1 MSYFS
6 RFPKITYDIAGTG
19 DYILVTDIIKRIKI
33 RDGIKENLSLFDTY
47 DVQGGETPET
57 VAYKIYGDTKYHW
70 VILIMNN
77 ITDRYFDWPLSDS
90 MFETYVTNKY
100 AEPGAIHHYEVTQSS
115 GRTTSN
121 GPDDYSHRIEVNSD
135 ASGAQS
141 VSNYEYER
149 RIQDQLRQIKLLNP
163 DYLPAFEKE
172 FNKLISI

>member
-1 MSYFS
+1 MYFAK
-6 RFPKITYDIAGTG
+6 FPKIMYDILG
-19 DYILVTDIIKRIKI
+19 DGNTTVVTDLLRRVKIKSSIK
-33 RDGIKENLSLFDTY
+33 DSLTMFDTY
-47 DVQGGETPET
+47 SVEGGESPET
-57 VAYKIYGDTKYHW
+57 IAYKLYGDSKYHY
-70 VILIMNN
+70 VILLLNN
-77 ITDRYFDWPLSDS
+77 ITDRYYGWPLGDS
-90 MFETYVTNKY
+90 EFETYVTNKY

>member
-1 MSYFS
+1 MYFAK
-6 RFPKITYDIAGTG
+6 FPKIMYDILG
-19 DYILVTDIIKRIKI
+19 DGNSTVVTDLLRRVKIKSSIK
-33 RDGIKENLSLFDTY
+33 DSLTMFDTY
-47 DVQGGETPET
+47 SVEGGESPET
-57 VAYKIYGDTKYHW
+57 VAYKLYGDSKYHY
-70 VILIMNN
+70 VILLLNN
-77 ITDRYFDWPLSDS
+77 ITDRYYGWPLGDS
-90 MFETYVTNKY
+90 EFETYVTNKY

>member
-1 MSYFS
+1 MYFAK
-6 RFPKITYDIAGTG
+6 FPKIMYDILG
-19 DYILVTDIIKRIKI
+19 DGNSTVVTDILRRVKIKSSIK
-33 RDGIKENLSLFDTY
+33 DSLTMFDTY
-47 DVQGGETPET
+47 SVEGGESPET
-57 VAYKIYGDTKYHW
+57 VAYKLYGDSKYHY
-70 VILIMNN
+70 VILLLNN
-77 ITDRYFDWPLSDS
+77 ITDRQYGWPLGDS
-90 MFETYVTNKY
+90 AFETYVTNKY

>member
-1 MSYFS
+1 MYFAK
-6 RFPKITYDIAGTG
+6 FPKIMYDILG
-19 DYILVTDIIKRIKI
+19 DGNTTVVTDLLRRVKIKSSIK
-33 RDGIKENLSLFDTY
+33 DSLTMFDTY
-47 DVQGGETPET
+47 SVEGGESPET
-57 VAYKIYGDTKYHW
+57 IAYKLYGDSKYHY
-70 VILIMNN
+70 VILLLNN
-77 ITDRYFDWPLSDS
+77 ITDRYYGWPLGDS
-90 MFETYVTNKY
+90 AFETYVTNKY

>member
-1 MSYFS
+1 MYFAK
-6 RFPKITYDIAGTG
+6 FPKIMYDILG
-19 DYILVTDIIKRIKI
+19 DGNSTVVTDLLRRVKIKSSIK
-33 RDGIKENLSLFDTY
+33 DSLTMFDTY
-47 DVQGGETPET
+47 DVQGGESPET
-57 VAYKIYGDTKYHW
+57 IAYKLYGDSKYHY
-70 VILIMNN
+70 VILLLNN
-77 ITDRYFDWPLSDS
+77 ITDRYYGWPLGDS
-90 MFETYVTNKY
+90 AFETYVTNKY

>member
-1 MSYFS
+1 MYFAK
-6 RFPKITYDIAGTG
+6 FPKIMYDILG
-19 DYILVTDIIKRIKI
+19 DGNSTVVTDLLRRVKIKSSIK
-33 RDGIKENLSLFDTY
+33 DSLTMFDTY
-47 DVQGGETPET
+47 SVEGGESPET
-57 VAYKIYGDTKYHW
+57 IAYKLYGDSKYHY
-70 VILIMNN
+70 VILLLNN
-77 ITDRYFDWPLSDS
+77 ITDRYYGWPLGDS
-90 MFETYVTNKY
+90 AFETYVTNKY

-163 DYLPAFEKE
+163 DYLSAFEQE

>member
-1 MSYFS
+1 MYFTK
-6 RFPKITYDIAGTG
+6 FPKIMYDILG
-19 DYILVTDIIKRIKI
+19 DGNSTVVTDILRRVKIKSSIK
-33 RDGIKENLSLFDTY
+33 DSLTMFDTY
-47 DVQGGETPET
+47 DVQGGESPET
-57 VAYKIYGDTKYHW
+57 IAYKLYGDSKYHY
-70 VILIMNN
+70 VILLLNN
-77 ITDRYFDWPLSDS
+77 ITDRYYGWPLGDS
-90 MFETYVTNKY
+90 AFETYVTNKY

-149 RIQDQLRQIKLLNP
+149 RIQDQLRQIKILNP
-163 DYLPAFEKE
+163 DYLSAFEQE

>member
-1 MSYFS
+1 MYFAK
-6 RFPKITYDIAGTG
+6 FPKIMYDILG
-19 DYILVTDIIKRIKI
+19 DGNTTVVTDLLRRVKIKSSIK
-33 RDGIKENLSLFDTY
+33 DSLTMFDTY
-47 DVQGGETPET
+47 SVEGGESPET
-57 VAYKIYGDTKYHW
+57 IAYKLYGDSKYHY
-70 VILIMNN
+70 VILLLNN
-77 ITDRYFDWPLSDS
+77 ITDRYYGWPLGDS
-90 MFETYVTNKY
+90 EFETYVTKKY

>member
-1 MSYFS
+1 M
-6 RFPKITYDIAGTG
+6 YDILG
-19 DYILVTDIIKRIKI
+19 DGNSTVVTDLLRRVKIKSSIK
-33 RDGIKENLSLFDTY
+33 DSLTMFDTY
-47 DVQGGETPET
+47 SVEGGESPET
-57 VAYKIYGDTKYHW
+57 VAYKLYGDSKYHY
-70 VILIMNN
+70 VILLLNN
-77 ITDRYFDWPLSDS
+77 ITDRYYGWPLGDS
-90 MFETYVTNKY
+90 EFETYVTNKY

>member
-1 MSYFS
+1 MYFAK
-6 RFPKITYDIAGTG
+6 FPKIMYDILG
-19 DYILVTDIIKRIKI
+19 DGNTTVVTDLLRRVKIKSSIK
-33 RDGIKENLSLFDTY
+33 DSLTMFDTY
-47 DVQGGETPET
+47 DVQGGESPET
-57 VAYKIYGDTKYHW
+57 IAYKLYGDSKYHY
-70 VILIMNN
+70 VILLLNN
-77 ITDRYFDWPLSDS
+77 TTDRYYGWPLGDS
-90 MFETYVTNKY
+90 EFETYVTNKY

-149 RIQDQLRQIKLLNP
+149 RIQDQLRQIKILNP
-163 DYLPAFEKE
+163 DYLSAFDKE

>member
-1 MSYFS
+1 MYFAK
-6 RFPKITYDIAGTG
+6 FPKIMYDILG
-19 DYILVTDIIKRIKI
+19 DGNSTVVTDLLRRVKIKSSIK
-33 RDGIKENLSLFDTY
+33 DSLTMFDTY
-47 DVQGGETPET
+47 SVEGGESPET
-57 VAYKIYGDTKYHW
+57 IAYKLYGDSKYHY
-70 VILIMNN
+70 VILLLNN
-77 ITDRYFDWPLSDS
+77 ITDRYYGWPLGDS
-90 MFETYVTNKY
+90 AFETYVTNKY

-149 RIQDQLRQIKLLNP
+149 RRQDQLRQIKLLNP

>member
-1 MSYFS
+1 MYFAK
-6 RFPKITYDIAGTG
+6 FPKIAYDILG
-19 DYILVTDIIKRIKI
+19 DGNSTVVTDLLRRVKIKSSIK
-33 RDGIKENLSLFDTY
+33 DSLTMFDTY
-47 DVQGGETPET
+47 DVQGGESPET
-57 VAYKIYGDTKYHW
+57 IAYKLYGDSKYHY
-70 VILIMNN
+70 VILLLNN
-77 ITDRYFDWPLSDS
+77 ITDRYYGWPLGDS
-90 MFETYVTNKY
+90 AFETYVTNKY

-149 RIQDQLRQIKLLNP
+149 RIQDQLRQIKILNP
-163 DYLPAFEKE
+163 DYLSAFEQE

>member
-1 MSYFS
+1 M
-6 RFPKITYDIAGTG
+6 YDILG
-19 DYILVTDIIKRIKI
+19 DGNSTVVTDLLRRVKIKSSIK
-33 RDGIKENLSLFDTY
+33 DSLTMFDTY
-47 DVQGGETPET
+47 DVQGGESPET
-57 VAYKIYGDTKYHW
+57 IAYKLYGDSKYHY
-70 VILIMNN
+70 VILLLNN
-77 ITDRYFDWPLSDS
+77 ITDRYYGWPLGDS
-90 MFETYVTNKY
+90 AFETYVTNKY

-163 DYLPAFEKE
+163 DYLSAFEQE

>member
-1 MSYFS
+1 MYFAK
-6 RFPKITYDIAGTG
+6 FPKIMYDILG
-19 DYILVTDIIKRIKI
+19 DGNSTVVTDLLRRVKIKSSIK
-33 RDGIKENLSLFDTY
+33 DSLTMFDTY
-47 DVQGGETPET
+47 DVQGGESPET
-57 VAYKIYGDTKYHW
+57 IAYKLYGDSKYHY
-70 VILIMNN
+70 VILLLNN
-77 ITDRYFDWPLSDS
+77 ITDRYYGWPLGDS
-90 MFETYVTNKY
+90 AFETYVTNKY

-149 RIQDQLRQIKLLNP
+149 RIQDQLRQIKILNP
-163 DYLPAFEKE
+163 DYLSAFEQE

>member
-1 MSYFS
+1 MYFAK
-6 RFPKITYDIAGTG
+6 FPKIMYDILG
-19 DYILVTDIIKRIKI
+19 DGNSTVVTDLLRRVKIKSSIK
-33 RDGIKENLSLFDTY
+33 DSLTMFDTY
-47 DVQGGETPET
+47 SVEGGESPET
-57 VAYKIYGDTKYHW
+57 IAYKLYGDSKYHY
-70 VILIMNN
+70 VILLLNN
-77 ITDRYFDWPLSDS
+77 ITDRYYGWPLGDS
-90 MFETYVTNKY
+90 EFETYVTNKY

>member
-1 MSYFS
+1 MYFAK
-6 RFPKITYDIAGTG
+6 FPKIMYDILG
-19 DYILVTDIIKRIKI
+19 DGNSTVVTDLLRRVKIKSSIK
-33 RDGIKENLSLFDTY
+33 DSLTMFDTY
-47 DVQGGETPET
+47 SVEGGESPET
-57 VAYKIYGDTKYHW
+57 IAYKLYGDSKYHY
-70 VILIMNN
+70 VILLLNN
-77 ITDRYFDWPLSDS
+77 ITDRYYGWPLGDS
-90 MFETYVTNKY
+90 EFETYVTNKY
-100 AEPGAIHHYEVTQSS
+100 VEPGAIHHYEVTQSS